1 MKNKHAI
8 YNTIGKT
15 YSYTRKADQRIVS
28 QLCRKLCLDDLDP
41 HSNLIDIG
49 AGSGNYTIA
58 IANERKDIK
67 ITGLEPSEV
76 MIAQSYDNCKKKNT
90 CDGVDFTQAFA
101 SDIPFENETFDGL
114 TCILALHHFENLTL
128 CIKEMM
134 RVVKKN
140 AMVVILTADPR
151 LRKEI
156 WVDKYFSFLVD
167 SAHEVYLPIQDLLE
181 ELQPYALGNIDVE
194 PMMLP
199 NDMEDLFF
207 LSGWAR
213 PELYLQKS
221 VRSGISHFAKAMQSS
236 KKNKMVDDAI
246 FKLKTDLDT
255 GAWSDKFGKEI
266 ANMKNYDGGYRIVSF
281 VKK

>member
-1 MKNKHAI
+1 MKNTHAI

-15 YSYTRKADQRIVS
+15 YSHTRKADQRIVTK
-28 QLCRKLCLDDLDP
+28 LCRKLCLDDLEL

-76 MIAQSYDNCKKKNT
+76 MIAQSYDNCRKQNT
-90 CDGVDFTQAFA
+90 SDRVDFIQAFA
-101 SDIPFENETFDGL
+101 SDIPFDNEIFDGL
-114 TCILALHHFENLTL
+114 TCILALHHFEDLTL
-128 CIKEMM
+128 CLEEMM

-156 WVDKYFSFLVD
+156 WIDRYFDFLVD
-167 SAHEVYLPIQDLLE
+167 STREVYLPTQDLLE
-181 ELQPYALGNIDVE
+181 KLQPYALGNIDLE
-194 PMMLP
+194 PVMLP

-213 PELYLQKS
+213 PELYLEES
-221 VRSGISHFAKAMQSS
+221 VRFGMSHFAKAMQSS
-236 KKNKMVDDAI
+236 EKNKMVNDAI
-246 FKLKTDLDT
+246 IKLKNDLDT
-255 GAWSDKFGKEI
+255 GSWSDRFGTEI
-266 ANMKNYDGGYRIVSF
+266 TNMKNYDGGYRIVSF